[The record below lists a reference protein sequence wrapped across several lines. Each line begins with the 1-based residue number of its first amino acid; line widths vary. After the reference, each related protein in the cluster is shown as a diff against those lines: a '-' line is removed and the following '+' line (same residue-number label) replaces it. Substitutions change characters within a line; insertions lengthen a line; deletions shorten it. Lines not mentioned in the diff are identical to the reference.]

1 MMLAGMDL
9 SEKLLAGVALFEMKL
24 FLFQMILFQTV
35 GMMVGFGMVGFG
47 MIEYGMVGFE
57 TVEAETLGKVNQVH
71 FVMVCKLQ
79 TWVYLQVKQNPV

>member
-24 FLFQMILFQTV
+24 FLFQTV
-35 GMMVGFGMVGFG
+35 GMMVGFGMVGFGMVGFGMVGFG

-57 TVEAETLGKVNQVH
+57 TVETETLGKVNQVH

-79 TWVYLQVKQNPV
+79 TWVFL

>member
-35 GMMVGFGMVGFG
+35 GMMVGFGMVGF
-47 MIEYGMVGFE
+47 E
-57 TVEAETLGKVNQVH
+57 TVETETLGKVNQVH
-71 FVMVCKLQ
+71 FVMVCKSQ
-79 TWVYLQVKQNPV
+79 TWVYL

>member
-9 SEKLLAGVALFEMKL
+9 SEELLAGVALFEMKL

-35 GMMVGFGMVGFG
+35 GMMVGFGM
-47 MIEYGMVGFE
+47 IEYGMVGFE
-57 TVEAETLGKVNQVH
+57 TVETETVGKVNQVH

-79 TWVYLQVKQNPV
+79 TWVYL

>member
-24 FLFQMILFQTV
+24 FLFQTV

-57 TVEAETLGKVNQVH
+57 TVETETLGKVNQVH

-79 TWVYLQVKQNPV
+79 TWVYL

>member
-9 SEKLLAGVALFEMKL
+9 SEKLLAGVALLEMKL

-35 GMMVGFGMVGFG
+35 GMMVGFGMV
-47 MIEYGMVGFE
+47 EYGMVGFE
-57 TVEAETLGKVNQVH
+57 TVETETLGKVNQVH

-79 TWVYLQVKQNPV
+79 TWVYL